1 MRLANLRNLFTRP
14 RPLVAEEPPPSPA
27 PVPGIAALV
36 AGAGDAPAARWTQG
50 RIAVADELWGD
61 GFVFPGGEEEV
72 LRLTVPLG
80 ISEAST
86 LLLLGVAA
94 GGAARAVVAGL
105 GAWVSGREADPALV
119 TVASWRLAR
128 AGKPVA
134 KRAAVAPWDPQDP
147 VFRRRGFDHALALEA
162 LRGAPGRPV
171 PVAELLLALAGALRP
186 GGHLVLVDLVAT
198 GRLDAADPMVR
209 SWAEVE
215 GRTPDLPTEA
225 GLTAALTELRFDVR
239 VTEDITARHKR
250 LAVQG
255 WNRLVRSLA
264 AAHPDPPRAA
274 AVVAEAEVW
283 IRRLK
288 LMHAG
293 QIRLVRWDAIGR

>member
-1 MRLANLRNLFTRP
+1 MRLANLRNPFARP
-14 RPLVAEEPPPSPA
+14 RPPSAEDSPQPLELVLPTAVEAVGAEGVPA
-27 PVPGIAALV
+27 V
-36 AGAGDAPAARWTQG
+36 RWTQA

-61 GFVFPGGEEEV
+61 GFVFPGGDEEV

-80 ISEAST
+80 LSEAST
-86 LLLLGVAA
+86 LLLLGAAA

-119 TVASWRLAR
+119 AVASWRLAR

-134 KRAAVAPWDPQDP
+134 KRAAVVPWDPQDP
-147 VFRRRGFDHALALEA
+147 VFCRRGFDHALALEA

-198 GRLDAADPMVR
+198 GRLDATDPMVR

-215 GRTPDLPTEA
+215 GRTGDLPTEA
-225 GLTAALTELRFDVR
+225 GLTAALAELRFDVR
-239 VTEDITARHKR
+239 VTEDISARHMR

-255 WNRLVRSLA
+255 WNRLVRGLA
-264 AAHPDPPRAA
+264 AAHPAPARAA